1 MRIRLMAGTMISTA
15 ALALC
20 AAPAFAQSGPA
31 PADETVED
39 NDKGRD
45 QVTITATRIEQRIDE
60 VPETVSVISAKTIE
74 DELVTDIKDLIRFE
88 PGVSVRNSPG
98 RFGAALGSTG
108 RDRNAGFNI
117 RGLEGN
123 RVLMQVDGVRI
134 PDSYAFGPTVNGRG
148 DYVDLDLLKS
158 VEIIRGPASAL
169 YGSDGVAGAVSFIT
183 RDPDDL
189 VQEGRT
195 FGVRARTAYSSA
207 DDSLAHSIIG
217 AAKAGD
223 FSAML
228 AYTRRDASEQENQ
241 GENDVPGA
249 ARTTPNP
256 TDLQSD
262 AYLAKVVWAPGDMH
276 RFRLTYDMSESVA
289 ESDVLS
295 GRSAT
300 VLQLL
305 AEDTTDRTRW
315 SFDHEM
321 DLGDGLF
328 RSAKWNI
335 YTQDSNT
342 RQFTFEDRTPA
353 VDRTRDN
360 YFDNKVW
367 GASGQVEMGF
377 DTGWASHRL
386 LAGADY
392 SELEQDGIRSG
403 TVPTPPDT
411 FPARAFPLTEYT
423 VTGAFVQDQISLL
436 DGALT
441 LHPVL
446 RYDSYELT
454 PKADPLYPTTV
465 PISASDGSKFTP
477 RLGIV
482 AWPTDWIGAFF
493 NYAQG
498 YKAPEPSQVNNAFS
512 NLAFGYTSLP
522 NPDLKPESSESWE
535 AGIRSRNISLFGGE
549 VSGEILGFVA
559 DHDDFISQQMV
570 SGAGSPVDPFV
581 YQYINITAVSI
592 HGVEAKANAAW
603 DNGFGLRFAASFSEG
618 DVRGAPGAP
627 LQSIDPYKVVAG
639 LTFDDPAGVFG
650 GQLIATH
657 VGPKEAS
664 RIAQNANQ
672 TPADDLFKTPSFT
685 TLDLTA
691 YWNVTDWAALRV
703 GAFNLTDEKY
713 WWWGDVR
720 GVAATSAIVDAYT
733 QPGSNYSASL
743 TLKY

>member
-1 MRIRLMAGTMISTA
+1 MRFQLMAGTVITTA
-15 ALALC
+15 TLALS
-20 AAPAFAQSGPA
+20 ASPAVAQSAPAPIDETIEDNGRDVVTVTATRLEQR
-31 PADETVED
+31 ADETP
-39 NDKGRD
+39 
-45 QVTITATRIEQRIDE
+45 A
-60 VPETVSVISAKTIE
+60 TVSVISAETIE

-123 RVLMQVDGVRI
+123 RVMMQVDGVRI

-189 VQEGRT
+189 VQDGRN
-195 FGVRARTAYSSA
+195 FGIRARSAYASA
-207 DDSLAHSIIG
+207 DDSLANSII
-217 AAKAGD
+217 AATRAGD

-241 GENDVPGA
+241 GENDVVGGT
-249 ARTTPNP
+249 RTTPNP
-256 TDLQSD
+256 TDIQSD
-262 AYLAKVVWAPGDMH
+262 AYLAKLVWAPGDIH
-276 RFRLTYDMSESVA
+276 RFRLTYDMSESVVTA
-289 ESDVLS
+289 DVLS
-295 GRSAT
+295 GRTAS

-328 RSAKWNI
+328 RSAKWAV

-342 RQFTFEDRTPA
+342 RQFTFEDRTPT

-360 YFDNKVW
+360 YFDNEVW
-367 GASGQVEMGF
+367 GANGQLEMAF
-377 DTGWASHRL
+377 DTGWASHRI

-403 TVPTPPDT
+403 TVPTPPDV
-411 FPARAFPLTEYT
+411 FPTRAFPLTEYS
-423 VTGAFVQDQISLL
+423 VTGAFIQDQISLL
-436 DGALT
+436 DGTLT

-465 PISASDGSKFTP
+465 PIAPSDGSKVTP
-477 RLGIV
+477 RLGVV

-522 NPDLKPESSESWE
+522 NPNLKPETSESWE
-535 AGIRSRNISLFGGE
+535 GGIRTRDLDLFGGQ
-549 VSGEILGFVA
+549 VSGEILAFVA
-559 DHDDFISQQMV
+559 DHEDFISQQVV
-570 SGAGSPVDPFV
+570 SGSFTPSDPAV
-581 YQYINITAVSI
+581 YQYINLTAVSI
-592 HGVEAKANAAW
+592 HGVEAKANVAW
-603 DNGFGLRFAASFSEG
+603 DNGFGFRVAASLAEG
-618 DVRGAPGAP
+618 DVRGTPNTP
-627 LQSIDPYKVVAG
+627 LQSIDPYKLVAG
-639 LTFDDPAGVFG
+639 LTFDDPSGVFG

-657 VGPKEAS
+657 VGPKEAA
-664 RIAQNANQ
+664 RIAQNTNAS
-672 TPADDLFKTPSFT
+672 PADDLFKTPSFT

-691 YWNVTDWAALRV
+691 YWNITDWAALRV

-720 GVAATSAIVDAYT
+720 GVAATSAIVDAYS
-733 QPGSNYSASL
+733 QSGSNYSASL
-743 TLKY
+743 TFRY